1 MDSIIHVQKSKINHR
16 YYFNNSNNFYSIFYS
31 LYLWLKPASIFS
43 KTRRSSSLLFTREKQ
58 KRAEASAASCA
69 VDVSAPG
76 GSCFQEY
83 IDKYAIDQIQFDPC
97 LQISKM
103 YTEASDE

>member
-1 MDSIIHVQKSKINHR
+1 MNLIIHVQKFKINHR
-16 YYFNNSNNFYSIFYS
+16 YYFNNNNNFYFIFYR
-31 LYLWLKPASIFS
+31 LYLWLKPASMFP
-43 KTRRSSSLLFTREKQ
+43 TTHRSYSLLFTRERQ

-83 IDKYAIDQIQFDPC
+83 IDVDSIDPC

-103 YTEASDE
+103 YAEASV